1 MVRYHKYMLWGLG
14 LLLCLAGPVFG
25 ELRLG
30 VQADL
35 DKFSESRSPV
45 QVDGGFGLSLRLSR
59 PGMFED
65 KLEVREGN
73 RQVTVLEGGRFTE
86 LLSLEWGPARYWII
100 GEYSGGAHCCGQY
113 HFLAQS
119 GPQSPVKYLGN
130 SLGHNGGPLSLKQ
143 ALRPHQGQ
151 LYFQDLDNR
160 FDYFHE
166 SHAGSLLVNLPEKFL
181 RLTPTGIKVDN
192 LPFKAHFL
200 AMAEKTEGE
209 IRRAAAR
216 RTSRPQAI
224 LQGGIGRGF
233 ENLNFS
239 DQLGQ
244 LLVKRTIYLLYARE
258 EQRAWESFARDVA
271 RYYGTTRYVPEL
283 QAEIRQTLQHSPY

>member
-1 MVRYHKYMLWGLG
+1 MMTMGRYHPYMLCALG

-25 ELRLG
+25 QLRPG
-30 VQADL
+30 VQVDL
-35 DKFSESRSPV
+35 DKFPKSTSPV
-45 QVDGGFGLSLRLSR
+45 RVDGGFGLTLSLSR

-65 KLEVREGN
+65 KVVVREGD
-73 RQVTVLEGGRFTE
+73 RQVAVLEGGRFTE

-113 HFLAQS
+113 HFFGQS
-119 GPQSPVKYLGN
+119 GPQSPVKYLGHSN
-130 SLGHNGGPLSLKQ
+130 GHNGPPFSLRQ

-181 RLTPTGIKVDN
+181 RLSPTGIKVDN

-200 AMAEKTEGE
+200 AQAEKTEGE
-209 IRRAAAR
+209 IRRAAALKIA
-216 RTSRPQAI
+216 RPPAI
-224 LQGGIGRGF
+224 LRND
-233 ENLNFS
+233 ENFS

-244 LLVKRTIYLLYARE
+244 LLVKRTLYLLYARE